1 MSVINK
7 IDRLLY
13 EQLSGNHFDTLAS
26 VFADGDEFGVDAAIS
41 ILKDRIKDEM
51 ETIVAIS
58 DPSVKGEINIAHK
71 RFMNPLMK
79 ALDILEGDPL
89 NKGKFKKA
97 EKLFDNFVKRIKSLI

>member
-1 MSVINK
+1 MSVIDK

-41 ILKDRIKDEM
+41 ILRDRVKEEM
-51 ETIVAIS
+51 ETLVAIAS
-58 DPSVKGEINIAHK
+58 KQEMGNVNIARK
-71 RFMNPLMK
+71 KYMNPLMK
-79 ALDILEGDPL
+79 ALGMLEGDPL

-97 EKLFDNFVKRIKSLI
+97 EKLFDAFVKSIKSLI